1 MAASCSGINDKMSY
15 ADFERYV
22 KNHPKDSIDEKGDY
36 YYKVLSEGKKSD
48 VEHGEDS
55 ALIEVTTL
63 KGESLKKY
71 DSPAKPCVSFRLK

>member
-48 VEHGEDS
+48 VEHGEDN

-63 KGESLKKY
+63 KGESLKNM
-71 DSPAKPCVSFRLK
+71 SHPQNPVFRFA